1 MDFSDRLYFLAH
13 FANNQQRD
21 RALFYLQEDTR
32 PDFDDEV
39 PEDEQTLFETVDEIP
54 YPSVIKNLDDEDDD
68 AGLYWAMADEDGFPD
83 LALAEKL
90 GAEKVL
96 VVHAQIEDEPCF
108 TIAQK
113 LANQATKTVFVPRFF
128 DDRELDEPVERFTE
142 LLEAK
147 LAETESSL
155 KFMLWLQGYLVEMAE
170 QGEKLPDTLAL

>member
-13 FANNQQRD
+13 FANNHKRD

-39 PEDEQTLFETVDEIP
+39 PENEQALFETVDEIP
-54 YPSVIKNLDDEDDD
+54 YPAVIKSLNDSS
-68 AGLYWAMADEDGFPD
+68 LYWVMADEDGFPD
-83 LALAEKL
+83 LTLAEKL

-113 LANQATKTVFVPRFF
+113 LPKKGTEMVFVPRFF

-147 LAETESSL
+147 LADTESGL
-155 KFMLWLQGYLVEMAE
+155 KFMLWLQGYLAEMAE
-170 QGEKLPDTLAL
+170 QGGELPQTLA

>member
-13 FANNQQRD
+13 FANNHQRD
-21 RALFYLQEDTR
+21 RAVFYLQEDTR

-39 PEDEQTLFETVDEIP
+39 PEVEQALFEAVDEIP
-54 YPSVIKNLDDEDDD
+54 YPTVIKILDDSS
-68 AGLYWAMADEDGFPD
+68 LYWAMTEEDGFPD

-113 LANQATKTVFVPRFF
+113 LANKATKTVFLPRFF
-128 DDRELDEPVERFTE
+128 DNRELDEPVEDLND

-147 LAETESSL
+147 LAETESGL

-170 QGEKLPDTLAL
+170 QGGKLPQTLDL

>member
-13 FANNQQRD
+13 FGNNHQRD
-21 RALFYLQEDTR
+21 RARFYLQEDTR

-39 PEDEQTLFETVDEIP
+39 AESELTLFEAVDEIS
-54 YPSVIKNLDDEDDD
+54 YPGVIKTLDNT
-68 AGLYWAMADEDGFPD
+68 GLYWVMADEDGFPD

-113 LANQATKTVFVPRFF
+113 LAHKTTETVFVPRFF
-128 DDRELDEPVERFTE
+128 DNRELDKPVEEFTE
-142 LLEAK
+142 LLEQK
-147 LAETESSL
+147 LAETESGL
-155 KFMLWLQGYLVEMAE
+155 KFMQWLQGYLSEMAE
-170 QGEKLPDTLAL
+170 QGESCQRQ